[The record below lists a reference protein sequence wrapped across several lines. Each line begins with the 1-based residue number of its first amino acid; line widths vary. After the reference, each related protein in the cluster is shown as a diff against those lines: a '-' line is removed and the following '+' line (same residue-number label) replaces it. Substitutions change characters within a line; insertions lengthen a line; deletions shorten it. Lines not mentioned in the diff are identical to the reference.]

1 MSPISRFPLYKVH
14 IDIQARVKNH
24 TDYPLLPGEVA
35 IFLDGAFVGK
45 TEFAYVSPGEFLNI
59 CLG

>member
-1 MSPISRFPLYKVH
+1 M
-14 IDIQARVKNH
+14 KNS

-45 TEFAYVSPGEFLNI
+45 TEFAYVSPGEYLNV
-59 CLG
+59 CLGYRTLRTYI

>member
-1 MSPISRFPLYKVH
+1 M
-14 IDIQARVKNH
+14 KNH

-45 TEFAYVSPGEFLNI
+45 TEFSHVAPGEYLNV
-59 CLG
+59 CLGYPFYHLPMLMIASTRALP